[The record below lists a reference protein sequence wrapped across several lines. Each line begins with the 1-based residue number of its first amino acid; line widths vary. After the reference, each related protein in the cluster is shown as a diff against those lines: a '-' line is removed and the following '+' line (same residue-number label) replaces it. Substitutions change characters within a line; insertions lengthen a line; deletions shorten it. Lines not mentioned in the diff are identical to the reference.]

1 MGSGWATRDLDLLRV
16 EEETVVR
23 CGKCLNIM
31 FVSRTLGH
39 SDAAITLRV
48 YGHLFDRE
56 AHADRARAAMDAAI
70 GATA

>member
-1 MGSGWATRDLDLLRV
+1 MGQRKGQHATGDA
-16 EEETVVR
+16 
-23 CGKCLNIM
+23 LNIM

-39 SDAAITLRV
+39 WNASITVNV

-70 GATA
+70 GGAP